1 MVMTGE
7 VRVFVGRFGRIALLE
22 RTPTIAE
29 HAHAQAHALIKVSG
43 ADATFL
49 VEGRKQLLDAGS
61 AVLIDPWVVHAGL
74 PLPEGATAQLLA
86 LYIAPYWFE
95 RPVQPA
101 IASGRRRVFSA
112 ARAPLLPTVRTA
124 ADRVLDMMRDDGTDD
139 DDLDRACD
147 LLFRAVL
154 TSYGAADLG
163 EGSRA
168 DPRPSDFR
176 IRRAIVHMRD
186 RPGMALDI
194 DGCAA
199 LAGLSRSRFFELFRA
214 CTGVSPRVYANALC
228 IEAAIELLG
237 TTATPIHAI
246 AERLGFSAP
255 SHFTRFFL
263 QHLGSTPRAFRNGVR
278 RCEVAA

>member
-1 MVMTGE
+1 MAGE

-43 ADATFL
+43 ADAIFR
-49 VEGRKQLLDAGS
+49 VEGREQLLDAGS
-61 AVLIDPWVVHAGL
+61 AVLIDPWAVHAGL
-74 PLPEGATAQLLA
+74 PLAGGATAQLLA

-95 RPVQPA
+95 RPVQAA
-101 IASGRRRVFSA
+101 IAAGRRRVFSTP
-112 ARAPLLPTVRTA
+112 RAPLEPAVRA
-124 ADRVLDMMRDDGTDD
+124 EAEQVLALMRDDDADD
-139 DDLDRACD
+139 DALDRACD
-147 LLFRAVL
+147 LLFRAVV
-154 TSYGAADLG
+154 TCYGAADLG
-163 EGSRA
+163 EGHRA

-176 IRRAIVHMRD
+176 VRRAIVHMRD
-186 RPGMALDI
+186 RPGMGLDI
-194 DGCAA
+194 DACAA

-228 IEAAIELLG
+228 IEAAIEMLG
-237 TTATPIHAI
+237 TSTMPIHAI

-263 QHLGSTPRAFRNGVR
+263 QHLGSTPRTFRNGVR
-278 RCEVAA
+278 RCAVAPGG